1 MNRKFNEQH
10 LFEIKILCNIIRV
23 FTVTFNQLNASLL
36 NHFFIFI
43 FLKNK
48 NLITPK
54 F

>member
-36 NHFFIFI
+36 NHFF